1 MLIKALCDYY
11 DVLAAEGKVLPDGYS
26 KQNVHYLICLT
37 LDGKIDE
44 IVNFQTIERT
54 TAKNGKIKEKFI
66 PKEVVMPLRTEKSGI
81 DGNIIEHRP
90 LYIFGLNF
98 VGDKFSPYDN
108 TQKAEKSHEIFVEE
122 NLKFIEG
129 LDSPVI
135 NAYRAFIENWQ
146 PENET
151 ENSYLL
157 GLGKAYNNSYFAF
170 CLSGR
175 PDLLLHEDLLI
186 KEKWERQYAES
197 NTDSDKIKSQCTI
210 TGEIEPIARIHRN
223 LKGIVGG
230 HTKGCSLICFN
241 NASECSYGNEQSYNS
256 NISET
261 AMKKYTGAFNYLL
274 GNKRHKKLIDDIT
287 VVYWATGG
295 EKNEVCSDLMSF
307 LVFGDD
313 DLMDENQTEE
323 MLDGLMKSA
332 REGNISSERIS
343 SIDNIDKNVDF
354 YMVGIKPNSSR
365 VALKFIY
372 HRKFGQMLENIALHQ
387 SDMQM
392 GEKVI
397 PVPIWKL
404 KKEMISPKSSNEK
417 VDASLLAEIFKTI
430 IYGTNYPAYLLSTI
444 IRRVKTDRKING
456 IRAGA
461 IKACINRK
469 SRLSGE
475 KEELK
480 LALDYENKNQA
491 YLCGRLFA
499 VLEKLQQEA
508 SNNSLNRTIKD
519 SYFSSAASKPAL
531 VFPKLLSL
539 AQNHLKKLNEKSLIF
554 FNKLIQEIIDG
565 INGEFPETLMLSE
578 QGKFMIGY
586 YQQYQSFFIKKDID
600 KDNINQEDK

>member
-11 DVLAAEGKVLPDGYS
+11 DVLASEGKVLPDGYS

-372 HRKFGQMLENIALHQ
+372 HRKFGEMLQNIALHQ
-387 SDMQM
+387 SDMQI

-565 INGEFPETLMLSE
+565 INGEFPETLMLSD

-600 KDNINQEDK
+600 KYNINQEDK

>member
-11 DVLAAEGKVLPDGYS
+11 DVLASEGKVLPDGYS

-295 EKNEVCSDLMSF
+295 EKNEVCSDIMSF

-372 HRKFGQMLENIALHQ
+372 HRKFGEMLQNIALHQ
-387 SDMQM
+387 SDMQI

-397 PVPIWKL
+397 PVPIWRL

>member
-1 MLIKALCDYY
+1 MLINALCNYY
-11 DVLAAEGKVLPDGYS
+11 DVLASEGKVLPDGYS

-499 VLEKLQQEA
+499 ALEKLQQEA

-586 YQQYQSFFIKKDID
+586 YQQYQSFFKKRI
-600 KDNINQEDK
+600 

>member
-295 EKNEVCSDLMSF
+295 EKNETCSDLMSF
-307 LVFGDD
+307 LVFGDN
-313 DLMDENQTEE
+313 DLMDEKQTEE

-397 PVPIWKL
+397 PVPIWRL

-508 SNNSLNRTIKD
+508 SNNSLNRMIKD

>member
-11 DVLAAEGKVLPDGYS
+11 DVLASEGKVLPDGYS

-387 SDMQM
+387 SDMQI
-392 GEKVI
+392 GEKLI

>member
-332 REGNISSERIS
+332 REGNISSERIL

>member
-11 DVLAAEGKVLPDGYS
+11 DVLASEGKVLPDGYS

-456 IRAGA
+456 IRAGT

-499 VLEKLQQEA
+499 ALEKLQQEA

>member
-11 DVLAAEGKVLPDGYS
+11 DVLASEGKVLPDGYS

-241 NASECSYGNEQSYNS
+241 NASDCSYGNEQSYNS

-372 HRKFGQMLENIALHQ
+372 HRKFGEMLQNIALHQ

-586 YQQYQSFFIKKDID
+586 YQQYQSFFKKKDID
-600 KDNINQEDK
+600 IDNINQEDK